1 MLFIA
6 SCDYQEI
13 DKPVIEALAVHEV
26 YANVLLDLE
35 EIILENYQ
43 PTKKSE
49 EFTRGVYLSGYTVAS
64 RRFASI
70 LDSAEAAGINS
81 VVFDLK
87 NMRGDIFF
95 DYRSYEDR
103 KDPRVVAKLNIGN
116 ITNKLH
122 KRKMRSVARIVIF
135 HDQFTAKERI
145 HLRPVRDDGSP
156 WLEKRGGTPSWLDS
170 SHPEV
175 QYDNLRIIEKVATSG
190 VDEIQMDYVRFP
202 TQGDVQ
208 NAIFYFQIEDS
219 YRLEQDSTYVLR
231 EKRDIIEDF
240 VKKAKVICTSHGVD
254 LTADI
259 FAITAWQNPAD
270 ISQTGQDIAMMS
282 KYLDSIHP
290 MLYSSHFADN
300 FSNREDMKNEPY
312 YLMYQGTKLT
322 QRYTNE
328 KCKVIPYIQAFSWR
342 VKFTFPYLFAQ
353 IQAIKDLGAEGFM
366 LWNAKNDYDD
376 AFQWLKNEKNVSR
389 ETFFSE

>member
-1 MLFIA
+1 M
-6 SCDYQEI
+6 E
-13 DKPVIEALAVHEV
+13 KPAIEALAVHEV

-35 EIILENYQ
+35 DIILDDYQ
-43 PTKKSE
+43 PTKRSE

-64 RRFASI
+64 RRFSSI

-95 DYRSYEDR
+95 DYRTYEGE
-103 KDPRVVAKLNIGN
+103 KDARVVSRLNIKN
-116 ITNKLH
+116 ISNRLR
-122 KRKMRSVARIVIF
+122 KRNMRSVARIVIF
-135 HDQFTAKERI
+135 HDQYTAQERLY
-145 HLRPVRDDGSP
+145 LRPIREDGSP
-156 WLEKRGGTPSWLDS
+156 WIEKSGGTPSWLDS

-175 QYDNLRIIEKVATSG
+175 QYDNLRIIERVASSG

-208 NAIFYFQIEDS
+208 NALFYFQIEDQF
-219 YRLEQDSTYVLR
+219 RLEQDSTYVFR
-231 EKRDIIEDF
+231 EQRDIIEDF

-270 ISQTGQDIAMMS
+270 IRQTGQDIALMT
-282 KYLDSIHP
+282 KYLDSVHP
-290 MLYSSHFADN
+290 MIYSSHFADN
-300 FSNREDMKNEPY
+300 FSNREEMKNEPY

-322 QRYTNE
+322 QRYAVEN
-328 KCKVIPYIQAFSWR
+328 CKVIPYIQAFSWR
-342 VKFTFPYLFAQ
+342 VNFTAPYLFAQ
-353 IQAIKDLGAEGFM
+353 IQAIKDRGAEGFM
-366 LWNAKNDYDD
+366 LWNANNNYDN
-376 AFQWLKNEKNVSR
+376 AFRWLKKERDVSR
-389 ETFFSE
+389 ETSLNN